1 MADTGATLQT
11 APERLMEDSSSDVY
25 MRRDLVLAA
34 LTPSL
39 LYRVKQG
46 LRRFRARLG
55 GHARPRAHAW
65 RPPGA

>member
-1 MADTGATLQT
+1 
-11 APERLMEDSSSDVY
+11 MEDSSSDVY

>member
-1 MADTGATLQT
+1 MQERMADTGATLLT
-11 APERLMEDSSSDVY
+11 APERLMDDSTSDVY

-46 LRRFRARLG
+46 LRRFRSRLG
-55 GHARPRAHAW
+55 GSPRAT
-65 RPPGA
+65 